1 MEELITKTHCSF
13 RRQNWIQKLR
23 IAWNQPDIR
32 SNTSIPIS
40 LFVINWITL
49 KRFCKLFPKLPSKM
63 EVDVTLQLL
72 PGLNKTKQPQ
82 LAIVWSLAEFSSSTL
97 ELYLSSCMRRRQR
110 KRSGERLLW
119 GSQFPESHPRSPIMF
134 TFHFGEEICTYIQE
148 LGVASPVFCW
158 ICRSFTIK
166 PSKGEKYP
174 PCDIAGHLGGCHP
187 KGAWHRSDWPSSIQS
202 CVGDTFP
209 LQVCTQSIICDNIF
223 SSNAFTFQP

>member
-32 SNTSIPIS
+32 SNTNIPVCVS
-40 LFVINWITL
+40 QTELL
-49 KRFCKLFPKLPSKM
+49 SRFCKLFPKLPSKM

-97 ELYLSSCMRRRQR
+97 ELYLSSCMMPRQR

-134 TFHFGEEICTYIQE
+134 TFLFGEEICTYIQE
-148 LGVASPVFCW
+148 
-158 ICRSFTIK
+158 
-166 PSKGEKYP
+166 
-174 PCDIAGHLGGCHP
+174 
-187 KGAWHRSDWPSSIQS
+187 
-202 CVGDTFP
+202 
-209 LQVCTQSIICDNIF
+209 
-223 SSNAFTFQP
+223 